1 MNGFLTA
8 TINIFTSKEHVSTSW
23 KSCFY
28 KEKYIF
34 LLVRRLVSTTK
45 ETVRKCNELC
55 LSLQICSYFP
65 NKMFLLLGNLF
76 PLLRKIAFTEKQF
89 YMQNHVLPL
98 VGNMFSLMG
107 KIVFTDK
114 NMCFD

>member
-1 MNGFLTA
+1 
-8 TINIFTSKEHVSTSW
+8 
-23 KSCFY
+23 
-28 KEKYIF
+28 
-34 LLVRRLVSTTK
+34 
-45 ETVRKCNELC
+45 
-55 LSLQICSYFP
+55 
-65 NKMFLLLGNLF
+65 MFLLLGNMF
-76 PLLRKIAFTEKQF
+76 PLLGKIAFTKKQF